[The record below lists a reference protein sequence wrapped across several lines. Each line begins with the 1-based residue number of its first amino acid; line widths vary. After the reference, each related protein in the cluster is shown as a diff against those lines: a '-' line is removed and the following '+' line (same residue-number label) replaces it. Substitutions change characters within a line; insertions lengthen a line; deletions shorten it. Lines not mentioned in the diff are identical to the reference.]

1 MPGFRN
7 ESVGEIKVDTKGST
21 VSTNNINFSA
31 LENLNVMNEHI
42 ISPGEAETIDF
53 SAIMPTD
60 VETPVGIPDLPT
72 DVRKKMD
79 EEAGKAIEEL
89 NKRRNGENP
98 VPVPD
103 PIGED
108 RKRMEEQERKALED
122 LRNHRNG
129 GSFEGS
135 NGGSGGGLGSW

>member
-21 VSTNNINFSA
+21 VSTNSINFSA

-60 VETPVGIPDLPT
+60 VETPVAIPDPPT
-72 DVRKKMD
+72 DVRQKMD
-79 EEAGKAIEEL
+79 EDAGKALEEL
-89 NKRRNGENP
+89 NRRRNGENP

-108 RKRMEEQERKALED
+108 RRRMEEQERKALED
-122 LRNHRNG
+122 LRNHRNI
-129 GSFEGS
+129 GSAGE
-135 NGGSGGGLGSW
+135 GSGGGSW

>member
-7 ESVGEIKVDTKGST
+7 ESVGEIKVDSKGST

-42 ISPGEAETIDF
+42 SPSEAETLDF
-53 SAIMPTD
+53 SAIMPND
-60 VETPVGIPDLPT
+60 VETPVAIPDPPT
-72 DVRKKMD
+72 DVRQKMD
-79 EEAGKAIEEL
+79 EDAGKALEEL
-89 NKRRNGENP
+89 NRRRNGENP

-108 RKRMEEQERKALED
+108 RRRMDEEARRALED
-122 LRNHRNG
+122 LKNARNG
-129 GSFEGS
+129 GSFEGG